1 MEPLNFKL
9 YDLARAKLNL
19 NDTDAMEFVSSIH
32 ELQDHRF
39 ENLVTK
45 EYLDQK
51 LFGITE
57 KINTLDLNSIDRTNN
72 LGISLFE
79 KISQIDSNSIER
91 TNNLEIS
98 LFEKISQIDSNS
110 IERTNN
116 LEKSLTEKM
125 NQIDSNSIDRTNKL
139 ETKLSEKIN
148 NLENSISEFK
158 ADNLK
163 WMFIFWVGQMSV
175 TIAVVMIFIKR

>member
-1 MEPLNFKL
+1 MKPLNIKL
-9 YDLARAKLNL
+9 YYLARAKLHL
-19 NDTDAMEFVSSIH
+19 NDTDAMDFVSSIH

-57 KINTLDLNSIDRTNN
+57 KMNKLDLSSID
-72 LGISLFE
+72 
-79 KISQIDSNSIER
+79 R

-98 LFEKISQIDSNS
+98 LFERISQIDSNS

>member
-1 MEPLNFKL
+1 MQPLNIKL
-9 YDLARAKLNL
+9 YDLARAKLHL
-19 NDTDAMEFVSSIH
+19 NDTDAMDFVSSIH

-57 KINTLDLNSIDRTNN
+57 KIN
-72 LGISLFE
+72 
-79 KISQIDSNSIER
+79 K
-91 TNNLEIS
+91 
-98 LFEKISQIDSNS
+98 
-110 IERTNN
+110 
-116 LEKSLTEKM
+116 
-125 NQIDSNSIDRTNKL
+125 
-139 ETKLSEKIN
+139 
-148 NLENSISEFK
+148 LENSISEFK

-175 TIAVVMIFIKR
+175 TIAVVMMLIKK

>member
-1 MEPLNFKL
+1 MQPLNIKL
-9 YDLARAKLNL
+9 YDLARAKLHL
-19 NDTDAMEFVSSIH
+19 NDTDAMDFVSSIH

-72 LGISLFE
+72 LGISLF
-79 KISQIDSNSIER
+79 
-91 TNNLEIS
+91 
-98 LFEKISQIDSNS
+98 
-110 IERTNN
+110 
-116 LEKSLTEKM
+116 EKM

>member
-1 MEPLNFKL
+1 MQPLNIKL
-9 YDLARAKLNL
+9 YDLARAKLHL
-19 NDTDAMEFVSSIH
+19 NDTDAMDFVSSIH

-57 KINTLDLNSIDRTNN
+57 KMNKLDLNSIDRTNN
-72 LGISLFE
+72 L
-79 KISQIDSNSIER
+79 
-91 TNNLEIS
+91 EIS
-98 LFEKISQIDSNS
+98 LF
-110 IERTNN
+110 
-116 LEKSLTEKM
+116 EKM

-139 ETKLSEKIN
+139 ETSLSEKIN
-148 NLENSISEFK
+148 KLEISISEFK

-175 TIAVVMIFIKR
+175 TIAVVMILIKK

>member
-1 MEPLNFKL
+1 MKPLNIKL
-9 YDLARAKLNL
+9 YDLARAKLHL
-19 NDTDAMEFVSSIH
+19 NDTDAMDFVSSIH

-57 KINTLDLNSIDRTNN
+57 KMNKLDLNSIDRTNN

-79 KISQIDSNSIER
+79 KMSHIDSNSIER

-98 LFEKISQIDSNS
+98 LFEKISHIDSNN
-110 IERTNN
+110 IERTNK
-116 LEKSLTEKM
+116 LETSLIGKM
-125 NQIDSNSIDRTNKL
+125 SQIDSNSIDRTNKL
-139 ETKLSEKIN
+139 ETKLTEKIN

>member
-1 MEPLNFKL
+1 MQPLNIKL
-9 YDLARAKLNL
+9 YDLARAKLHL
-19 NDTDAMEFVSSIH
+19 NDNDAMDFVSSIH

-57 KINTLDLNSIDRTNN
+57 KMNQIDSNSIDRTNN

-79 KISQIDSNSIER
+79 K
-91 TNNLEIS
+91 
-98 LFEKISQIDSNS
+98 
-110 IERTNN
+110 
-116 LEKSLTEKM
+116 M
-125 NQIDSNSIDRTNKL
+125 NQIDSNSIDRTNKFETSL
-139 ETKLSEKIN
+139 FEKMSQIDSNSIDRTNKLDTKLSEKIN
-148 NLENSISEFK
+148 RLENSFSEFK

>member
-1 MEPLNFKL
+1 MNA
-9 YDLARAKLNL
+9 D
-19 NDTDAMEFVSSIH
+19 SSINK
-32 ELQDHRF
+32 LQDHRF

-57 KINTLDLNSIDRTNN
+57 KIN
-72 LGISLFE
+72 
-79 KISQIDSNSIER
+79 K
-91 TNNLEIS
+91 
-98 LFEKISQIDSNS
+98 
-110 IERTNN
+110 
-116 LEKSLTEKM
+116 
-125 NQIDSNSIDRTNKL
+125 
-139 ETKLSEKIN
+139 
-148 NLENSISEFK
+148 LENSISEFK

>member
-1 MEPLNFKL
+1 MQPLNIKL
-9 YDLARAKLNL
+9 YDLARAKLHL
-19 NDTDAMEFVSSIH
+19 NDTDAMDFVSSIH

-51 LFGITE
+51 LFGI
-57 KINTLDLNSIDRTNN
+57 
-72 LGISLFE
+72 
-79 KISQIDSNSIER
+79 
-91 TNNLEIS
+91 
-98 LFEKISQIDSNS
+98 
-110 IERTNN
+110 
-116 LEKSLTEKM
+116 TEKM

-158 ADNLK
+158 SEILK

-175 TIAVVMIFIKR
+175 TIAVVMMLIKK